1 MQLQQIRYFLEIAR
15 TGNISAAARNLY
27 VSQPSLSQQVLNLE
41 AELGIQLL
49 VRHSKSVSLTDAGEQ
64 FAYHGRRIV
73 GETEQLTELMQKNS
87 MLHSGTLRI
96 GLLWIAGYV
105 HVLEILKNYRRLHPG
120 LHYSLKIDGSSA
132 LLKMLLERSIHTA
145 FIISS
150 EERLSQQEN
159 LYYRKIQDDLYAA
172 VISRQNPLSREK
184 ALGIDMLK
192 GQKVIMPAPASAFRR
207 QVEQIFEAQDFTPD
221 ILCETS
227 QSDLVIQ
234 LAAQNLGVG
243 FASRSIAEAHQTDEF
258 AIVPLQQP
266 IIRSI
271 FYVTLKELLDYPSI
285 ESFTEYL
292 NTCHIEPQKN
302 FSKIVR

>member
-27 VSQPSLSQQVLNLE
+27 VSQPSLSQQILNLE

-64 FAYHGRRIV
+64 FAYHGQRIV
-73 GETEQLTELMQKNS
+73 GEVEQLAELMQKNS
-87 MLHSGTLRI
+87 VLRSGTLKI
-96 GLLWIAGYV
+96 GLLWIAGYIRA
-105 HVLEILKNYRRLHPG
+105 LEILKNYRSLHPD
-120 LHYSLKIDGSSA
+120 LCYSLKIDGSSN
-132 LLKMLLERSIHTA
+132 LLKMLLERSIHAA

-150 EERLSQQEN
+150 EERLSLHEN
-159 LYYRKIQDDLYAA
+159 LYYHKMQDDLYAA
-172 VISRQNPLSREK
+172 VISRQNPLSRKK
-184 ALGIDMLK
+184 ALSIDMLK

-207 QVEQIFEAQDFTPD
+207 QVEQIFEAHDITPD

-234 LAAQNLGVG
+234 LAAQNLGIG
-243 FASRSIAEAHQTDEF
+243 FSSRPIAEAYQTEEY
-258 AIVPLQQP
+258 AIVPLEQP
-266 IIRSI
+266 IVRSI

-285 ESFTEYL
+285 KSFTEYV
-292 NTCHIEPQKN
+292 TSCRPEPPKN
-302 FSKIVR
+302 FSKGLR